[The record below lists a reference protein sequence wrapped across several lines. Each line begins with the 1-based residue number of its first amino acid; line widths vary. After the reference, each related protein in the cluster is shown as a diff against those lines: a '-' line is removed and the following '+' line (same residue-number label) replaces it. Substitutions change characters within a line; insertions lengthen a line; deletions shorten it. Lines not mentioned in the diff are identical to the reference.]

1 MFASSRVTTAEGGYS
16 TPFYRSAAGADLRQ
30 REKNKELLGQSGAHG
45 TVIGEA
51 EDEIEISR
59 GIILMKYVIPKCI
72 MTKALSP

>member
-30 REKNKELLGQSGAHG
+30 REKNKELLGQSGAQG

-51 EDEIEISR
+51 EDVIEVYQEVYF
-59 GIILMKYVIPKCI
+59 LHI
-72 MTKALSP
+72 M